1 MDPLSSKLWRILAGL
16 ATALSLILLAGMF
29 VFPPCSGLIETAA
42 GGSVPMKCHWTFR
55 AEIPVAVLLILV
67 SAGQFFLKEPQLR
80 RLSSIVIIGL
90 GAAGIVITTDAV
102 IGICM
107 KEGMACHTTALFC
120 RIIYGLLIL
129 AAGIQLFKAD
139 DVQRHKRTF

>member
-1 MDPLSSKLWRILAGL
+1 MSSKLWQILAGF

-55 AEIPVAVLLILV
+55 AEIPIAVLLILAA
-67 SAGQFFLKEPQLR
+67 AGQFFLKEPKLR
-80 RLSSIVIIGL
+80 RLSSLLIIAL
-90 GAAGIVITTDAV
+90 GAAGIAITTDAV

-107 KEGMACHTTALFC
+107 KAEMACHTTALFC
-120 RIIYGLLIL
+120 RIVYGLLIL
-129 AAGIQLFKAD
+129 AAGIQLLNAD
-139 DVQRHKRTF
+139 NGRRHKREF